1 MGDYD
6 TMAGTGTDAGAA
18 SPLDALAELIAIV
31 ERLRDPVSGC
41 PWDLEQTHESLIP
54 YVLEEAH
61 EVADAIRQGESDP
74 LCEELG
80 DLLLQVVLHAR
91 IAQEAGRFDLAAI
104 ARAINAKMVRRHPH
118 VFGPDGAANP
128 DQALDRPADA
138 AAVAVRWEAIKL
150 AEKQAA
156 AAAGR
161 PRTTAP
167 AGAGEPGTGA
177 ITASPTKA
185 TAGPGTTAAG
195 AAASAASTAAAAGGP
210 GTPTSA
216 SPLSDQLAGKLRGQ
230 NALAGAMTI
239 SRRAAAAGFEWD
251 DLAGVWAKVDEEL
264 DELRQA
270 LAQGDPA
277 HAQSEL
283 GDVLFTLVNLARWS
297 NLDPE
302 AGLAGTNRRF
312 LDRFSRVEAALG
324 GELGGRPLA
333 ELETLW
339 RQAKAQIRAEQ
350 GQDPNYQS

>member
-1 MGDYD
+1 MGDID
-6 TMAGTGTDAGAA
+6 TTAGAGDGTGTGTGTGTA

-156 AAAGR
+156 AAAN
-161 PRTTAP
+161 PTANP
-167 AGAGEPGTGA
+167 A
-177 ITASPTKA
+177 
-185 TAGPGTTAAG
+185 
-195 AAASAASTAAAAGGP
+195 AASTAAGAGAGGP

-230 NALAGAMTI
+230 SALAGAMTI

-350 GQDPNYQS
+350 GQGPNSQP

>member
-1 MGDYD
+1 MADID
-6 TMAGTGTDAGAA
+6 TTAGTGADIGDP

-61 EVADAIRQGESDP
+61 EVADAIRQSDAIRQGDADP
-74 LCEELG
+74 LCAELG

-104 ARAINAKMVRRHPH
+104 ARAISAKMVRRHPH

-138 AAVAVRWEAIKL
+138 AAVRVRWEAIKA

-156 AAAGR
+156 AAA
-161 PRTTAP
+161 
-167 AGAGEPGTGA
+167 
-177 ITASPTKA
+177 ASP
-185 TAGPGTTAAG
+185 
-195 AAASAASTAAAAGGP
+195 AAAGGP
-210 GTPTSA
+210 GTSTST
-216 SPLSDQLAGKLRGQ
+216 SPLSDQLAAKLRGQ
-230 NALAGAMTI
+230 SALAGAMTI

-251 DLAGVWAKVDEEL
+251 NLDGVWAKVDEEL

-277 HAQSEL
+277 HAETEL

-297 NLDPE
+297 GLDPE

-324 GELGGRPLA
+324 GELGGRQLA
-333 ELETLW
+333 ELEAHW

-350 GQDPNYQS
+350 AQAAAGNS

>member
-1 MGDYD
+1 MADID
-6 TMAGTGTDAGAA
+6 TTAGTGADIGDP

-61 EVADAIRQGESDP
+61 EVADAIRQGDAVHQGDADP

-104 ARAINAKMVRRHPH
+104 TRAINAKMVRRHPH

-138 AAVAVRWEAIKL
+138 AAVRVRWEAIKA

-156 AAAGR
+156 AAA
-161 PRTTAP
+161 
-167 AGAGEPGTGA
+167 
-177 ITASPTKA
+177 ASP
-185 TAGPGTTAAG
+185 
-195 AAASAASTAAAAGGP
+195 AAAGGP
-210 GTPTSA
+210 GTPTST
-216 SPLSDQLAGKLRGQ
+216 SPLSDQLAAKLRGQ
-230 NALAGAMTI
+230 SALAGAMTI

-277 HAQSEL
+277 HAETEL

-324 GELGGRPLA
+324 DELGGRQLA
-333 ELETLW
+333 ELEALW

-350 GQDPNYQS
+350 AQGPNAQS